1 MVWYQK
7 TDKILMLT
15 NLIENAVRIL
25 HGLPF
30 DINFYQTSLK
40 IYILSEHVGEIYCI
54 IIVSKEKPL
63 NSIL

>member
-1 MVWYQK
+1 
-7 TDKILMLT
+7 MLT

-40 IYILSEHVGEIYCI
+40 IYILSEHVGGIYCI
-54 IIVSKEKPL
+54 IIASKEKPL